1 MSSNEV
7 YLLSFLED
15 SIPAAAYSAKKME
28 ELIFEDASSAI
39 IKGRLFAEEIL
50 AEVFKL
56 EELEIP
62 YQSSLYD
69 KINLLTRDGIIKRD
83 VQQAFDIIRLSG
95 NKAAHNAN
103 FNDITEAF
111 KLHKEMYKVGVWFV
125 EVYSTQQ
132 LKIPPYEVP
141 KPKDRVPKKE
151 EFTELINKQ
160 ILELLGLGKFDS
172 LKPEDNTKVDSKGT
186 YVPKD
191 KKEEEPSAQIIK
203 KDLAPGESY
212 LMREL
217 RRLKESSQEAIE
229 NANHF
234 SSFKD
239 YMHVDRKIQLD
250 LEEILERNKGEEKR
264 SLILLCGSVGD
275 GKSHLLA
282 YLKEKKPEL
291 ISDYKIFN
299 DATESFSP
307 NKNSIETLEE
317 VLSGFS
323 DENVEHSNDKI
334 ILAINMGVL
343 HNFIHSSHE
352 KHSYDS
358 LKDFVE
364 RSELFTQNITTHYSE
379 GSLNLLSFA
388 DYHTYEL
395 TEAGARSSFFSSLL
409 EKLLNKSDQNPFYIA
424 LREDQKNQIENIV
437 HVNYRFLQNQVV
449 QDQIVQLV
457 TQTIVK
463 KKLVISARAFLN
475 FISDILVPD
484 NVNRMEILSEF
495 EVLNHSLPTLLF
507 NRRERSSILNAMSEL
522 DPIHCRSVHID
533 QLIIKLN
540 TLGDWGEP
548 ISEYVND
555 EIGLNWLKP
564 FMTRSDLTEHS
575 FTQFFESLIRIA
587 FLSNRDFAANISD
600 RDYKDY
606 IKNLYYFNVVKMKK
620 ISHFYEEIMSAI
632 FKWKGS
638 PKKDYIYLSK
648 PSDKYRL
655 AQKLKP
661 KPTVEHLTPNT
672 NEVLDTFKSSIVIGY
687 NNGNS
692 ENNLFIEIDYQLYSL
707 LKKVLAG
714 YRPNKRDEED
724 AIKFMEF
731 MEKLMEFGEKKDEML
746 ILFPRDN
753 KFYMVKRDNFGVFAF
768 ERE

>member
-28 ELIFEDASSAI
+28 ELIFEDASSSI

-50 AEVFKL
+50 SEVFKIEKL
-56 EELEIP
+56 EVP

-69 KINLLTRDGIIKRD
+69 KINILTREEIINRD
-83 VQQAFDIIRLSG
+83 IQQAFDTIRLSG

-125 EVYSTQQ
+125 EVYSSGQ
-132 LKIPPYEVP
+132 LKIPPYEAP
-141 KPKDRVPKKE
+141 KPKNKVPQKE

-160 ILELLGLGKFDS
+160 ILELLGLGKLDNVQKANVVNKDPKETETIKDGKS
-172 LKPEDNTKVDSKGT
+172 PETL
-186 YVPKD
+186 
-191 KKEEEPSAQIIK
+191 IK
-203 KDLAPGESY
+203 KDLAQGESY

-250 LEEILERNKGEEKR
+250 LEEILERNKGIEKG

-323 DENVEHSNDKI
+323 DENLEYSNDKI

-343 HNFIHSSHE
+343 NNFIHSTHE
-352 KHSYDS
+352 KHSYYS
-358 LKDFVE
+358 LKAFVE

-379 GSLNLLSFA
+379 GSLSLLSFA

-395 TEAGARSSFFSSLL
+395 TETGARSSFFSCLL
-409 EKLLNKSDQNPFYIA
+409 EKLLNKSDQNPFYVA
-424 LREDQKNQIENIV
+424 LKEDQKNYIENIV
-437 HVNYRFLQNQVV
+437 HVNYKFLQNQFV

-484 NVNRMEILSEF
+484 NVNRIEILSDF

-540 TLGDWGEP
+540 TLGDWGGP

-555 EIGLNWLKP
+555 VIGLNWLTP

-575 FTQFFESLIRIA
+575 FTLFFESLIRIA
-587 FLSNRDFAANISD
+587 FLSNKDFAANISD
-600 RDYKDY
+600 QDYKDY
-606 IKNLYYFNVVKMKK
+606 IENLYSFNVVKMKK
-620 ISHFYEEIMSAI
+620 ISHFYEEILSAI

-661 KPTVEHLTPNT
+661 KPTVEHLSPNT

-692 ENNLFIEIDYQLYSL
+692 ENNLFIEIDFQLYSL
-707 LKKVLAG
+707 LKKVVAG

-731 MEKLMEFGEKKDEML
+731 MEKLMEFGEKKEEML
-746 ILFPRDN
+746 IHFPRDN
-753 KFYMVKRDNFGVFAF
+753 KFYMVKRDSFGAFAF

>member
-7 YLLSFLED
+7 YFLSFLED

-28 ELIFEDASSAI
+28 ELIFEDASSSI

-50 AEVFKL
+50 AEVFKIEKL
-56 EELEIP
+56 EVP

-69 KINLLTRDGIIKRD
+69 KIYVLTREEIIKRD
-83 VQQAFDIIRLSG
+83 IQQSFDIIRLSG

-125 EVYSTQQ
+125 EVYSAGQ
-132 LKIPPYEVP
+132 LKIPSYETP
-141 KPKDRVPKKE
+141 KPVNKGPKTE
-151 EFTELINKQ
+151 EFTELINQQ
-160 ILELLGLGKFDS
+160 ILELLGSGKYDS
-172 LKPEDNTKVDSKGT
+172 IKNKDDDSKDTNVPEAKKDEGT
-186 YVPKD
+186 F
-191 KKEEEPSAQIIK
+191 AQIIK

-239 YMHVDRKIQLD
+239 YMHVDRKIQMD
-250 LEEILERNKGEEKR
+250 LEEIFERNKGEIR
-264 SLILLCGSVGD
+264 GNLILLCGSVGD

-323 DENVEHSNDKI
+323 DGRLENSSDKI

-352 KHSYDS
+352 KYSYNA
-358 LKDFVE
+358 LKSFVD
-364 RSELFTQNITTHYSE
+364 RSELFTQTITTHYSE
-379 GSLNLLSFA
+379 GALNLLSFA

-395 TEAGARSSFFSSLL
+395 TESGPKSSFFSSLL
-409 EKLLNKSDQNPFYIA
+409 EKLLSESDQNPFNIA
-424 LREDQKNQIENIV
+424 LKEDQKNHIENIV
-437 HVNYRFLQNQVV
+437 HVNYKFLQNKSV
-449 QDQIVQLV
+449 QEQIVQLV
-457 TQTIVK
+457 VQTIVK

-475 FISDILVPD
+475 FIADILVPD
-484 NVNRMEILSEF
+484 NVNRLEILTEF
-495 EVLNHSLPTLLF
+495 EVINNSLPTLLF
-507 NRRERSSILNAMSEL
+507 NRRERSSILNAMSDL

-540 TLGDWGEP
+540 TLGDWRET
-548 ISEYVND
+548 ISDYVTDN
-555 EIGLNWLKP
+555 IGVNWLKP
-564 FMTRSDLTEHS
+564 FMSNSDLTEHS
-575 FTQFFESLIRIA
+575 FTLFFESLIRIA
-587 FLSNRDFAANISD
+587 FLSNKKFAGDISD
-600 RDYKDY
+600 QDYNDY
-606 IKNLYYFNVVKMKK
+606 IENLYYFNVVRMKK
-620 ISHFYEEIMSAI
+620 ISHFYEEVMTAI

-638 PKKDYIYLSK
+638 PKKDFIYLSK

-655 AQKLKP
+655 AQKLRP
-661 KPTVEHLTPNT
+661 RPTVEHLIPNT
-672 NEVLDTFKSSIVIGY
+672 NQVLDTFKSSIVIGY
-687 NNGNS
+687 NNGNV

-714 YRPNKRDEED
+714 YRPNKKDEED
-724 AIKFMEF
+724 AIKFIEF
-731 MEKLMEFGEKKDEML
+731 MEKLMEFGEKKEEML
-746 ILFPRDN
+746 IHFPRDS
-753 KFYMVKRDNFGVFAF
+753 KFYMVKRDSFGAFAF

>member
-28 ELIFEDASSAI
+28 GLIFEDASSAI

-56 EELEIP
+56 EELEVP

-69 KINLLTRDGIIKRD
+69 KINLLTRDGIINRD

-111 KLHKEMYKVGVWFV
+111 KLHKEMYKVGVWFA
-125 EVYSTQQ
+125 EVYSTGQ
-132 LKIPPYEVP
+132 LKIPPYEAP
-141 KPKDRVPKKE
+141 KPQNKVPPKE

-160 ILELLGLGKFDS
+160 ILELLGLGKLDNVQ
-172 LKPEDNTKVDSKGT
+172 KPIEVNKKPNETVAI
-186 YVPKD
+186 KD
-191 KKEEEPSAQIIK
+191 GKSQETLIK

-234 SSFKD
+234 SSFKN

-250 LEEILERNKGEEKR
+250 LEEILERNKGGEKG

-323 DENVEHSNDKI
+323 DEKLKHSNDKI

-343 HNFIHSSHE
+343 HNFIHSTHE

-358 LKDFVE
+358 LKAFVE

-379 GSLNLLSFA
+379 GSLNLLSFS

-395 TEAGARSSFFSSLL
+395 TEDGVQSSFFSSLL
-409 EKLLNKSDQNPFYIA
+409 EKLLNKSDYNPFYIA
-424 LREDQKNQIENIV
+424 LKEDQKNHIENIV
-437 HVNYRFLQNQVV
+437 HLNYLFLQNQVV

-540 TLGDWGEP
+540 TLGDWAES

-555 EIGLNWLKP
+555 EIGLKWLQP
-564 FMTRSDLTEHS
+564 FMSRSDLTEHS
-575 FTQFFESLIRIA
+575 FTLFFESLIRIA
-587 FLSNRDFAANISD
+587 FLSNKDFAANISD
-600 RDYKDY
+600 QDYKDY

-661 KPTVEHLTPNT
+661 KPTVEHLSPNT
-672 NEVLDTFKSSIVIGY
+672 NEILDTFKSSIVIGY

-731 MEKLMEFGEKKDEML
+731 MEKLMEFGEKQEEML
-746 ILFPRDN
+746 IHFPRDN
-753 KFYMVKRDNFGVFAF
+753 KFYMVKRDSFGAFAF

>member
-7 YLLSFLED
+7 YFLSFLED
-15 SIPAAAYSAKKME
+15 PIPAAAYSAKKME
-28 ELIFEDASSAI
+28 ELIFEDSSSAI

-56 EELEIP
+56 EKLDVP

-69 KINLLTRDGIIKRD
+69 KINLLTRDGIINSEI
-83 VQQAFDIIRLSG
+83 QQAFDIIRLSG

-125 EVYSTQQ
+125 EVYSSAE
-132 LKIPPYEVP
+132 LKIPPYETP
-141 KPKDRVPKKE
+141 KPSSKVPKKE

-160 ILELLGLGKFDS
+160 ILELLGLRKFDS
-172 LKPEDNTKVDSKGT
+172 FK
-186 YVPKD
+186 KD
-191 KKEEEPSAQIIK
+191 EEEPKDTPGSDDSKDVVISSKVIT
-203 KDLAPGESY
+203 KDLAPGASY
-212 LMREL
+212 LIREL

-234 SSFKD
+234 SLFKD

-250 LEEILERNKGEEKR
+250 LEEILERNKGERKG

-282 YLKEKKPEL
+282 YLREKKPEL
-291 ISDYKIFN
+291 VSDYKIFN

-307 NKNSIETLEE
+307 YKNSIETLEE

-323 DENVEHSNDKI
+323 DEQLENSSEKI

-343 HNFIHSSHE
+343 HNFIHSPHN
-352 KHSYDS
+352 KYSYKS
-358 LKDFVE
+358 LKKFVE
-364 RSELFTQNITTHYSE
+364 RSELFTQNITTQYSE
-379 GSLNLLSFA
+379 GVLNLLSFA

-395 TEAGARSSFFSSLL
+395 SKSGVQSSFFSSLL
-409 EKLLNKSDQNPFYIA
+409 KKLLSKSEQNPFYLA
-424 LREDQKNQIENIV
+424 LKEDEKNHVKNIV
-437 HVNYRFLQNQVV
+437 HVNYKFLQNPSV
-449 QDQIVQLV
+449 QEQIVQLIV
-457 TQTIVK
+457 QTIIK

-475 FISDILVPD
+475 FIADVLIPD
-484 NVNRMEILSEF
+484 NVNREGILNEF
-495 EVLNHSLPTLLF
+495 DLLNNSLPTLLF
-507 NRRERSSILNAMSEL
+507 NRRERSTILNAMSEL

-540 TLGDWGEP
+540 TLGAWQET
-548 ISEYVND
+548 ISNYVND
-555 EIGLNWLKP
+555 EIALNWLMP
-564 FMTRSDLTEHS
+564 FISKSDLTEHS
-575 FTQFFESLIRIA
+575 FTIFFESLIRIA
-587 FLSNRDFAANISD
+587 YLSNKEFARDISD
-600 RDYKDY
+600 QEYTEY
-606 IKNLYYFNVVKMKK
+606 IKNLYYFNTVNMKK
-620 ISHFYEEIMSAI
+620 ISQFYEEVMSAI

-638 PKKDYIYLSK
+638 PKKDFIYLSK

-661 KPTVEHLTPNT
+661 KPTVEHLTPNS
-672 NEVLDTFKSSIVIGY
+672 NEVLKTFKTVIVIGY

-692 ENNLFIEIDYQLYSL
+692 ENNLFLEIDYQLYSL
-707 LKKVLAG
+707 LMKVLAG
-714 YRPNKRDEED
+714 YRPNKKDEED
-724 AIKFMEF
+724 AIKFVEF
-731 MEKLMEFGEKKDEML
+731 MEKLMEFGEKKEEIL
-746 ILFPRDN
+746 IHFPRDH
-753 KFYMVKRDNFGVFAF
+753 KFYMVKRDSFGAFAF

>member
-1 MSSNEV
+1 MSSKEA

-15 SIPAAAYSAKKME
+15 SIPSAAYSAKKME
-28 ELIFEDASSAI
+28 ELIFEDASSSI

-50 AEVFKL
+50 SEVFKIEKL
-56 EELEIP
+56 EVP

-69 KINLLTRDGIIKRD
+69 KINILTREEIINRD
-83 VQQAFDIIRLSG
+83 IQQAFDTIRLSG

-125 EVYSTQQ
+125 EVYSSGQ
-132 LKIPPYEVP
+132 LKIPPYEAP
-141 KPKDRVPKKE
+141 KPKNKVPQKE

-160 ILELLGLGKFDS
+160 ILELLGLGKLDNVQKANVVNKDPKETETIEDGKS
-172 LKPEDNTKVDSKGT
+172 PETL
-186 YVPKD
+186 
-191 KKEEEPSAQIIK
+191 IK

-250 LEEILERNKGEEKR
+250 LEEILERNNGEEKG

-291 ISDYKIFN
+291 ISYYKIYN

-323 DENVEHSNDKI
+323 DENLEHSDDKI

-343 HNFIHSSHE
+343 HNFIHSNHK

-358 LKDFVE
+358 LKTFVE

-395 TEAGARSSFFSSLL
+395 TETGARSSFFSSLL
-409 EKLLNKSDQNPFYIA
+409 EKLLNKSDQNPFYVA
-424 LREDQKNQIENIV
+424 LKEDQKNHIENIV
-437 HVNYRFLQNQVV
+437 HVNYKFLQNQAV

-475 FISDILVPD
+475 LISDILVPD
-484 NVNRMEILSEF
+484 NVNRMELLSEF

-507 NRRERSSILNAMSEL
+507 NRRERSTILNAMSEL

-575 FTQFFESLIRIA
+575 FTLFFESLIRIA
-587 FLSNRDFAANISD
+587 FLSNKDFAANISD

-606 IKNLYYFNVVKMKK
+606 IKNLYYFNVVTMKK
-620 ISHFYEEIMSAI
+620 ISHLYEEIMTAI

-661 KPTVEHLTPNT
+661 KPTVEHLSPNT

-731 MEKLMEFGEKKDEML
+731 MEKLMDFGEKKEEML
-746 ILFPRDN
+746 IHFPRDN
-753 KFYMVKRDNFGVFAF
+753 KFYMVKRDSFGAFAF